1 MSDLG
6 PVVCNWLWWL
16 QWYMLQLQPN
26 NCFSINEPY
35 VCSDKAKVPMKLSPY
50 QFLEIVYII
59 IIYFLFD
66 IWLCLFQ
73 VRKYLL
79 MLDSRKDHVK
89 FWRPQILLMVGNPRS
104 SCALI
109 DFVNVLKKSGL
120 YVLGH
125 VKVGPEFADLEIDP
139 TLAENSHWLSLV
151 DHLKV
156 LYIYFQSNL
165 VISRDIIKYSKT
177 IARYLSCLVWITREN
192 NWCFF

>member
-1 MSDLG
+1 
-6 PVVCNWLWWL
+6 
-16 QWYMLQLQPN
+16 
-26 NCFSINEPY
+26 
-35 VCSDKAKVPMKLSPY
+35 
-50 QFLEIVYII
+50 
-59 IIYFLFD
+59 
-66 IWLCLFQ
+66 
-73 VRKYLL
+73 

-156 LYIYFQSNL
+156 PL
-165 VISRDIIKYSKT
+165 ISFK
-177 IARYLSCLVWITREN
+177 LSH
-192 NWCFF
+192 